1 MYICQ
6 NNKKEKYLVTIITNY
21 YSHLEQEEKKV
32 ERGEI
37 ERKIFNLRHHLYLIK
52 LKEMCFYN

>member
-6 NNKKEKYLVTIITNY
+6 NNKKDKYLVTIITNY
-21 YSHLEQEEKKV
+21 YSHFEQEEKKV
-32 ERGEI
+32 EREI

-52 LKEMCFYN
+52 LKEVCFYN